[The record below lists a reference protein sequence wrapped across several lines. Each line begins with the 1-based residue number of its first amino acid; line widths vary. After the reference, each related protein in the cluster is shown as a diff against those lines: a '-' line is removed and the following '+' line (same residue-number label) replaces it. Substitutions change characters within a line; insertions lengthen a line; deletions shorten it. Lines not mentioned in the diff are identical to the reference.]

1 MSKLSFLD
9 KLKVFFEVSKTSYW
23 FPIIIIIILGGTLA
37 FLSNKKK
44 SIKQEKIIIITF
56 SILITLLIC
65 IIYHA
70 SIANI
75 FDYMM
80 DNLFIT
86 IYFPTITIYFAAII
100 ITNIVFWLSIIN
112 QKTAVL
118 IKRVNIFIYILMNY
132 LLALILSIVN
142 TEDLDV
148 FTQSSIYGNTRV
160 TALIELSS
168 IIFIVWIIF
177 LVLYKTILI
186 YIRKDYKL
194 KEKRNIIRIIENKL
208 PDNYKPIQ
216 LPSYIKKL
224 GKSKLDEN
232 KTLQPIPEIVDLQL
246 QTPEKTTIEVDTI
259 AELKK
264 KKEEAERLTKEYE
277 KMLTV
282 DDYRLLLKL
291 LQEQKERGKQEV
303 KPQPKLVL
311 IEEEKPEI
319 QEKRDIQEERLKAI
333 QRQKE
338 LLERQ
343 KAEAL
348 RLERLRIAE
357 LKRQELERERNN
369 FTELE
374 TLYRGI
380 SR

>member
-56 SILITLLIC
+56 SILIALLIC

-177 LVLYKTILI
+177 LALYKTILI

-319 QEKRDIQEERLKAI
+319 QEKRDIQEERLRAI